1 MGVVKMAENS
11 VVAFFEP
18 NLLRREAVLELM
30 AQNKPIIKV
39 TGDFNGE
46 EKEIAL
52 FVAMEWDEANGRFS
66 DTPKINKAGNK
77 FLKGKIEPVEK
88 KYQQNSGQQNST
100 SNTSS
105 EPEDDIPF

>member
-18 NLLRREAVLELM
+18 NLFRKEAVLELM
-30 AQNKPIIKV
+30 AQNKPLIKV
-39 TGDFNGE
+39 MGDFNGV

-66 DTPKINKAGNK
+66 DTPKINKLGNK
-77 FLKGKIEPVEK
+77 FLSGKIKTPDP
-88 KYQQNSGQQNST
+88 KYQQNSGQEQ
-100 SNTSS
+100 SS
-105 EPEDDIPF
+105 LNEEPNDDIPF

>member
-1 MGVVKMAENS
+1 MAENS

-39 TGDFNGE
+39 MGDFNGV

-52 FVAMEWDEANGRFS
+52 FVAMEWDEANGRYS

-77 FLKGKIEPVEK
+77 FLSGKIKTPDP

-105 EPEDDIPF
+105 EPEDEIPF

>member
-1 MGVVKMAENS
+1 MAENS

-18 NLLRREAVLELM
+18 NLFRKEAVLELM
-30 AQNKPIIKV
+30 AQNKPLIKV
-39 TGDFNGE
+39 MGDFNGQ

-77 FLKGKIEPVEK
+77 YLSGKIKTPDP
-88 KYQQNSGQQNST
+88 KYQQNSGQEQSS
-100 SNTSS
+100 SNEEFNDS
-105 EPEDDIPF
+105 IPF